1 MTQKVTSEVLDMTTR
16 KHLSSILSV
25 IALVGAAF
33 ALGSCGDDD
42 EESTQALEKGSTR
55 VQQSVDPEFG
65 RKLKCDTSPSPQQ
78 VAAYK
83 VPKANEDF
91 DVTLME
97 VSLAAYYYQGIKVGA
112 EQAADEAGVDL
123 ETVAA
128 AGYVS
133 PERQLEQV
141 ENAIQKGTDGI
152 VLAPSDFRGSI
163 PVVEAAARA
172 DIPVVNISTEIAT
185 DVPKVLQDDYVL
197 GQQSADLVAERLGSE
212 GGKGVIIAG
221 PANADW
227 SRKRTAGFKD
237 RVRERY
243 PNIEVVASPT
253 QLVDPKA
260 GLKSFEDAV
269 QANPDIDWIYAVHYF
284 ILPPKGIPD
293 RYRGQIPYVGMGYE
307 PDSIDALRD
316 GSIDT
321 VLGIAPIAM
330 GRMGVGELVKLL
342 NGDQIPTVTCV
353 PAPKF
358 TESEIG
364 TPLAEAELIPES

>member
-1 MTQKVTSEVLDMTTR
+1 VRGEVFLVMGR
-16 KHLSSILSV
+16 RGLRSSLPV
-25 IALVGAAF
+25 IAVLAAAF
-33 ALGSCGDDD
+33 VLPACGDDD
-42 EESTQALEKGSTR
+42 DEANQALEKGSTR
-55 VQQSVDPEFG
+55 VQKSVDPEFG
-65 RKLKCDTSPSPQQ
+65 RKLKCDSSPTPQE
-78 VAAYK
+78 VADYQ
-83 VPKANEDF
+83 VPKAKEDF
-91 DVTLME
+91 HVTLME

-141 ENAIQKGTDGI
+141 ETAIQRGTDGI
-152 VLAPSDFRGSI
+152 VLAPSDFKGSI
-163 PVVEAAARA
+163 PVVEAARRE

-197 GQQSADLVAERLGSE
+197 GQQSADLVAERLGPD
-212 GGKGVIIAG
+212 GGRGVIIAG

-237 RVRERY
+237 RVRDRY

-269 QANPDIDWIYAVHYF
+269 QANPDLDWIYAVHYF

-293 RYRGQIPYVGMGYE
+293 RYRGKIPYVGMGYE
-307 PDSIDALRD
+307 PDSIEALGD

-321 VLGIAPIAM
+321 VLGIQPIAM
-330 GRMGVGELVKLL
+330 GRMGVGELVRLL
-342 NGDQIPTVTCV
+342 NGEQIPNVTCV

-358 TESEIG
+358 TKSEIG
-364 TPLAEAELIPES
+364 TPLANAELIPEG

>member
-1 MTQKVTSEVLDMTTR
+1 MTTR
-16 KHLSSILSV
+16 RIIRFILAGL
-25 IALVGAAF
+25 ALLAAAL
-33 ALGSCGDDD
+33 ALGACGNDDD
-42 EESTQALEKGSTR
+42 ESDQALEKGSTR
-55 VQQSVDPEFG
+55 VQKSVDPEFG
-65 RKLKCDTSPSPQQ
+65 RKLKCDSSPSPEEVVSYQ
-78 VAAYK
+78 
-83 VPKANEDF
+83 VPKAKEDF
-91 DVTLME
+91 HVTLME

-152 VLAPSDFRGSI
+152 VLAPSDFKGSI
-163 PVVEAAARA
+163 PVVEAARRA

-212 GGKGVIIAG
+212 GGRGVIIAG

-227 SRKRTAGFKD
+227 SRKRAAGFKD

-243 PNIEVVASPT
+243 PGIEVVASPT

-269 QANPDIDWIYAVHYF
+269 QANPDVDWIYAVHYF

-293 RYRGQIPYVGMGYE
+293 RYRGNIPYIGMGYE

-321 VLGIAPIAM
+321 VLGIEPIAM
-330 GRMGVGELVKLL
+330 GRMGVGEVVKLL
-342 NGDQIPTVTCV
+342 NGDQVPSVTCV

-358 TESEIG
+358 TEREIG
-364 TPLAEAELIPES
+364 TPLADAELIPES